1 MRLRILIYI
10 LFLTFSFS
18 SVASLSAQKK
28 TSTARR
34 TTTTAKK
41 STGKSTAAKTTT
53 KKSTKTTTKKS
64 SKTTSSKGKQTTTT
78 VTNSAI
84 KGLRQEQAEIKQNIR
99 KHEQALKANKAEV
112 TKKMKDLERISSDI
126 DRRQRSIDSI
136 QHDISS
142 ITEDI
147 SMLSMQLDNLE
158 AMLAERKRSYMK
170 SLRYMARHHS
180 IGSKV
185 MFVFSS
191 ENFAQAY
198 RRMRFM
204 KDYATWQRTQGEA
217 LEEQRQRVEE
227 KRGQLNDAKHHKN
240 VLLNKDAKEKQA
252 LSVQKQQEQKLVAS
266 LKDKQKTIQSVID
279 DQKKRDAVLNSR
291 IDALIAEEIERARQR
306 AIAEAKK
313 KAAEEA
319 RRKAEAKRKAE
330 ELARKK
336 AEAEAR
342 ARENARRIA
351 EAKAAEEKAKAAAA
365 QAARDEASRRRAE
378 QLAREAE
385 SQRIAAERKA
395 VVDAERDKRTV
406 AEATKKSEDAVVM
419 LTTEDRVISGG
430 FEANRGRLPS
440 PVVGGRVVS
449 HFGQHGVEGLPGVVL
464 DNKGINIL
472 GGPGAS
478 ACSIYDGEVSAVFN
492 VGSSMGVLI
501 RHGAYISVYCNLAS
515 VSVSRGQKVSTR
527 QPIGK
532 IGKDNIL
539 QFQLRKE
546 RTKLNPEQWLA
557 R

>member
-1 MRLRILIYI
+1 MRLRVLIYI

-18 SVASLSAQKK
+18 SVVSVSAQKK
-28 TSTARR
+28 STSRR

-41 STGKSTAAKTTT
+41 TTGKSSAT
-53 KKSTKTTTKKS
+53 KKTTKTTSKNT
-64 SKTTSSKGKQTTTT
+64 SKTTSAKGKQTTT

-112 TKKMKDLERISSDI
+112 TKKMKDLERLNSDI

-136 QHDISS
+136 QHDISN
-142 ITEDI
+142 ITDDI

-158 AMLAERKRSYMK
+158 EMLDERKKSYMK
-170 SLRYMARHHS
+170 SLRYMARHHT

-217 LEEQRQRVEE
+217 LEEQRKRVEE

-240 VLLNKDAKEKQA
+240 VLLNKDAREKQA
-252 LSVQKQQEQKLVAS
+252 LSVQKQQEQKIVAS

-291 IDALIAEEIERARQR
+291 IDALVAEEIERARQR

-351 EAKAAEEKAKAAAA
+351 EAKAAEERAKAAAA
-365 QAARDEASRRRAE
+365 QAARDEASRQRAE

-395 VVDAERDKRTV
+395 AVDAERDKRSV
-406 AEATKKSEDAVVM
+406 AEATKKSEDASVM

-440 PVVGGRVVS
+440 PVVGGRIVS

-472 GGPGAS
+472 GSSGAS

-492 VGSSMGVLI
+492 VGGSMGVLI
-501 RHGAYISVYCNLAS
+501 RHGSYISVYCNLAS

-546 RTKLNPEQWLA
+546 RAKLNPEQWLA

>member
-1 MRLRILIYI
+1 MRLRVLIYI

-18 SVASLSAQKK
+18 SVSAQKK
-28 TSTARR
+28 TGTARR

-41 STGKSTAAKTTT
+41 STGKSTATKKTT
-53 KKSTKTTTKKS
+53 KTASKNT
-64 SKTTSSKGKQTTTT
+64 SKTTSAKGKQTTT

-136 QHDISS
+136 QHTD
-142 ITEDI
+142 DI

-158 AMLAERKRSYMK
+158 EMLDERKKSYMK
-170 SLRYMARHHS
+170 SLRYMARHHT

-217 LEEQRQRVEE
+217 LEEQRKRVEE
-227 KRGQLNDAKHHKN
+227 KRGQLSDAKHHKN
-240 VLLNKDAKEKQA
+240 VLLNKDAREKQA
-252 LSVQKQQEQKLVAS
+252 LSVQKQQEQKIVAS

-291 IDALIAEEIERARQR
+291 IDALVAEEIERARQR

-351 EAKAAEEKAKAAAA
+351 EAKAAEERAKAAAA
-365 QAARDEASRRRAE
+365 QAARDEASRQRAE

-395 VVDAERDKRTV
+395 AVDAERDKRSV
-406 AEATKKSEDAVVM
+406 AEATKKSEDAGVM

-440 PVVGGRVVS
+440 PVVGGRIVS

-472 GGPGAS
+472 GSSGAS

-492 VGSSMGVLI
+492 VGGSMGVLI
-501 RHGAYISVYCNLAS
+501 RHGSYISVYCNLAS

-546 RTKLNPEQWLA
+546 RAKLNPEQWLA

>member
-1 MRLRILIYI
+1 MKLRVLIYI

-18 SVASLSAQKK
+18 SVVSVSAQKK
-28 TSTARR
+28 TGTARR
-34 TTTTAKK
+34 TTTSAKK
-41 STGKSTAAKTTT
+41 TTGKSTATKKTT
-53 KKSTKTTTKKS
+53 KKASKNT
-64 SKTTSSKGKQTTTT
+64 SKTTSAKGKQTTT

-136 QHDISS
+136 QHDISN
-142 ITEDI
+142 ITDDI

-158 AMLAERKRSYMK
+158 EMLDERKKSYMK
-170 SLRYMARHHS
+170 SLRYMARHHT

-217 LEEQRQRVEE
+217 LEEQRKRVEE

-240 VLLNKDAKEKQA
+240 VLLNKDAREKQA
-252 LSVQKQQEQKLVAS
+252 LSVQKQQEQKIVAS

-291 IDALIAEEIERARQR
+291 IDALVAEEIERARQR

-351 EAKAAEEKAKAAAA
+351 EAKAAEERAKAAAA
-365 QAARDEASRRRAE
+365 QAARDEASRQRAE

-395 VVDAERDKRTV
+395 AVDAERDKRSV
-406 AEATKKSEDAVVM
+406 AEATKKSEDASVM

-440 PVVGGRVVS
+440 PVVGGRIVS

-472 GGPGAS
+472 GSSGAS

-492 VGSSMGVLI
+492 VGGSMGVLI
-501 RHGAYISVYCNLAS
+501 RHGSYISVYCNLAS

-546 RTKLNPEQWLA
+546 RAKLNPEQWLA

>member
-1 MRLRILIYI
+1 
-10 LFLTFSFS
+10 
-18 SVASLSAQKK
+18 
-28 TSTARR
+28 
-34 TTTTAKK
+34 
-41 STGKSTAAKTTT
+41 
-53 KKSTKTTTKKS
+53 
-64 SKTTSSKGKQTTTT
+64 
-78 VTNSAI
+78 
-84 KGLRQEQAEIKQNIR
+84 
-99 KHEQALKANKAEV
+99 
-112 TKKMKDLERISSDI
+112 MKDLERISSDI

-136 QHDISS
+136 QHDISN
-142 ITEDI
+142 ITDDI

-158 AMLAERKRSYMK
+158 EMLDERKKSYMK
-170 SLRYMARHHS
+170 SLRYMARNHT

-204 KDYATWQRTQGEA
+204 KDYATYQRTQGEA
-217 LEEQRQRVEE
+217 LEEQRKRVEE

-240 VLLNKDAKEKQA
+240 VLLNKDAREKQA
-252 LSVQKQQEQKLVAS
+252 LSVQKQQEQKIVAS

-291 IDALIAEEIERARQR
+291 IDALVAEEIERARQR

-365 QAARDEASRRRAE
+365 QAARDEASRQRAE

-395 VVDAERDKRTV
+395 AVDAERDKRSV
-406 AEATKKSEDAVVM
+406 AEATKVSEDAGVM

-440 PVVGGRVVS
+440 PVVGGRIVS

-472 GGPGAS
+472 GSSGAS

-492 VGSSMGVLI
+492 VGGSMGVLI
-501 RHGAYISVYCNLAS
+501 RHGSYISVYCNLAS

-546 RTKLNPEQWLA
+546 RAKLNPEQWLA

>member
-1 MRLRILIYI
+1 MRLRILTYI
-10 LFLTFSFS
+10 LFLTFCLSPVV
-18 SVASLSAQKK
+18 SVSAQKK
-28 TSTARR
+28 TGTARR
-34 TTTTAKK
+34 TTTTVKK
-41 STGKSTAAKTTT
+41 TTGKSTTAKKTTT
-53 KKSTKTTTKKS
+53 TKATTKTTT
-64 SKTTSSKGKQTTTT
+64 TAKGKQATT

-112 TKKMKDLERISSDI
+112 SKKMKDLERLSSDI

-136 QHDISS
+136 QHDISN

-147 SMLSMQLDNLE
+147 NMLSMQLDNLE
-158 AMLAERKRSYMK
+158 EMLDERKKSYMK
-170 SLRYMARHHS
+170 SLRYMARHHT

-217 LEEQRQRVEE
+217 LEEQRKRVEE
-227 KRGQLNDAKHHKN
+227 KRGQLSDAKHHKN
-240 VLLNKDAKEKQA
+240 VLLNKDAREKQA
-252 LSVQKQQEQKLVAS
+252 LSVQKQQEQKIVAS
-266 LKDKQKTIQSVID
+266 LKDKQKTIESVID

-351 EAKAAEEKAKAAAA
+351 EAKAAEERAKAAAA
-365 QAARDEASRRRAE
+365 QAARDEASRQRAE

-395 VVDAERDKRTV
+395 AVDAERDKRSV
-406 AEATKKSEDAVVM
+406 AEATKKSEDAGVM

-440 PVVGGRVVS
+440 PVVGGRIVS

-472 GGPGAS
+472 GGAGAS

-492 VGSSMGVLI
+492 VGGSMGVLI